1 MAVWKFT
8 YGVKFE
14 DCCLCFR
21 KVYFQWPYEQTRNT
35 NVLLQMICFVF
46 VFSFFELLFCVCATQ
61 QFWAC
66 VCQQLQR
73 TKGKVTGNGGGGRM
87 SMSALK
93 KTNKYQRS
101 AIDLPTA
108 EPNLECCTSDCDE
121 YSIEYHSTSANKSSL
136 RMQLKSGSSTT
147 IQPRLQMTDT
157 IKTTTNELVVIS
169 SSTSTTPSLLP
180 DPTANGGAAA
190 AGNEADTTMKTIN
203 DSKEKFHNIAV
214 VSELPAIKGSKRHTW
229 QNMKK

>member
-1 MAVWKFT
+1 MAIRT
-8 YGVKFE
+8 NT
-14 DCCLCFR
+14 
-21 KVYFQWPYEQTRNT
+21 EQTS
-35 NVLLQMICFVF
+35 VLPQMICFVF
-46 VFSFFELLFCVCATQ
+46 VFSFFELLFCVYYSTQ
-61 QFWAC
+61 HFWAC

-136 RMQLKSGSSTT
+136 RMQLKNGSGTT

>member
-1 MAVWKFT
+1 MC
-8 YGVKFE
+8 G
-14 DCCLCFR
+14 
-21 KVYFQWPYEQTRNT
+21 
-35 NVLLQMICFVF
+35 
-46 VFSFFELLFCVCATQ
+46 TQ
-61 QFWAC
+61 HLWAC
-66 VCQQLQR
+66 EYNQLQR
-73 TKGKVTGNGGGGRM
+73 TKGKVTGNGGGGGGRM
-87 SMSALK
+87 TMSALK
-93 KTNKYQRS
+93 KTNRYQRS

-121 YSIEYHSTSANKSSL
+121 YSIEYHSTSANRNSL
-136 RMQLKSGSSTT
+136 RMQLKNGSGP

-169 SSTSTTPSLLP
+169 SSTSTTPSLLSTQKLC
-180 DPTANGGAAA
+180 DPTAGGGAALA
-190 AGNEADTTMKTIN
+190 VEATGSEADTTMKTIN